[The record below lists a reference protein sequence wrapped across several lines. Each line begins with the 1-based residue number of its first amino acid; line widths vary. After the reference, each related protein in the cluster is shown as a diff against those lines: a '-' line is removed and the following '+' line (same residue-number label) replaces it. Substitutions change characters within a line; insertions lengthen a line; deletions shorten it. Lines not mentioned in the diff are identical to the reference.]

1 MDSALVFMKSYSTKS
16 SFILL
21 AHVPLLLGREID
33 PVSLAFALL
42 IKACRWQLSDLNWE
56 GVSS

>member
-1 MDSALVFMKSYSTKS
+1 MDSTLVFMKSHSAKS
-16 SFILL
+16 SFILF

-42 IKACRWQLSDLNWE
+42 IKACRWQLRDLNWE